1 MVAQCQVQAELAAEV
16 QTLQQQHLT
25 QTLSALLEANG
36 QSAQGAPVGL
46 AGGQLN
52 MLALESLQGT
62 GNSMTSNAGLQIA
75 LLQQL
80 ALVEQVQKQQ
90 VQQREQAQQLLNGLS
105 CHGGGMQATDPK
117 MLQSLLSAMSQDSV
131 QQVLKNQL
139 AEQLKTSNPA
149 LEALNLL
156 AGGPMG
162 PGSGVAQVDSNQTG
176 QVPVSAA
183 IESVS
188 SAVNGLSLGGCQTP
202 GTAAVSAALAANS
215 PGRTIELP
223 CGVLD
228 QNAPVQVPMLQTN
241 GFMDALGAGQLAALR
256 ARAAVGGRRSID
268 NGVLARSV
276 SDLMGALDVA
286 EQVSQPALMASLG
299 GETVNGQVNPE
310 GYSVAMSVAP
320 QAQSL
325 ETNGVT
331 QGWSSKEA
339 LKQAKSLLENLSLL
353 QGGKNGSSGA
363 GLLQGVNME
372 TLLTANG
379 MSAMNRVTSFD
390 K

>member
-1 MVAQCQVQAELAAEV
+1 
-16 QTLQQQHLT
+16 
-25 QTLSALLEANG
+25 
-36 QSAQGAPVGL
+36 
-46 AGGQLN
+46 

-202 GTAAVSAALAANS
+202 GTAAVSAALAANG

-379 MSAMNRVTSFD
+379 MSAMNRVTSLTSES
-390 K
+390 